1 MLASKL
7 YAPTL
12 RDDPAE
18 ADVASHKL
26 MLKAG
31 MLRKN
36 AAGLYSFLPLG
47 RKVCLKVENIIRKE
61 MNRSGAQEVMMPIVQ
76 PAEIW
81 RETGRWDVY
90 GPEMFKLKDRHDNE
104 YCLGPTHEE
113 LITTLVRNEL
123 RSYKQLPVN
132 LWQMQNKYR
141 DEIRPRFGLMRSR
154 EFVMKDAY
162 SWLRVM
168 NQCMTHT
175 VVSLRNA
182 VLSIVP
188 FWPTRVKSAEITV
201 MSSWPLPRR
210 AKRM

>member
-1 MLASKL
+1 MLASRL
-7 YAPTL
+7 YCPTL

-18 ADVASHKL
+18 ADVVSHKL

-31 MLRKN
+31 MIRKS

-47 RKVCLKVENIIRKE
+47 RRVVLKIENIVRHE
-61 MNRSGAQEVMMPIVQ
+61 MNAAGAQEVMMPIVQ

-81 RETGRWDVY
+81 KETGRWDVY
-90 GPEMFKLKDRHDNE
+90 GPEMFKLSDRHDNQ

-162 SWLRVM
+162 SFDADKDGMVASYNIMYNAYCRVFER
-168 NQCMTHT
+168 CG
-175 VVSLRNA
+175 LDCRP
-182 VLSIVP
+182 VL
-188 FWPTRVKSAEITV
+188 AE
-201 MSSWPLPRR
+201 
-210 AKRM
+210 